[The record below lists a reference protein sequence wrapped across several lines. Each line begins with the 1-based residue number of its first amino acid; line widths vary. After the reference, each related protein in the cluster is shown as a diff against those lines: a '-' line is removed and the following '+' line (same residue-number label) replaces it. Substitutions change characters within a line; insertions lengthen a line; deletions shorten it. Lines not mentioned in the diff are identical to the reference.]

1 MQLKKTDRIKNLVLF
16 LTDLEKGLREA
27 RFVRT
32 LKAGMRGPNVEQC
45 GSGVEKSCDRE
56 RVGEEKKK
64 KGKRGRGRRGRGGW
78 GEEEGWDGEE
88 GERRRAAGKKD
99 EEPGQRDQGE
109 ITVPER

>member
-1 MQLKKTDRIKNLVLF
+1 M
-16 LTDLEKGLREA
+16 EKGLREA

-64 KGKRGRGRRGRGGW
+64 GKRGRGRRGRGGW

-88 GERRRAAGKKD
+88 GERRRAEGKKD